1 LYSLG
6 KELIPMVLTAKQQA
20 FVKHYLV
27 SLNASKAAIKAGY
40 SSKYVNRSAT
50 QLLAN
55 PKIQA
60 AIREEI
66 EARNERIQVTQDQVV
81 AELAKVAF
89 GDPRAVM
96 EWGPHGVKLKPSDE
110 LDKNSIA
117 QVADIANGGENGPGI
132 KFYDKLKALEL
143 LGKHLGMF
151 TDKFSLQGNMEVR
164 HGTDPELEKLIEDSE
179 AQILLAALFAR
190 KTSGCVESSGTE

>member
-1 LYSLG
+1 
-6 KELIPMVLTAKQQA
+6 MVLTAKQQA
-20 FVKHYLV
+20 FIKHYLV

-60 AIREEI
+60 AIREEM
-66 EARNERIQVTQDQVV
+66 AKRSERIEVTQDQVV

-96 EWGPHGVKLKPSDE
+96 EWGPEGVVMKASSE
-110 LDKNSIA
+110 LNDTDAA
-117 QVADIANGGENGPGI
+117 QVAEVSESVTKEGGSQRI
-132 KFYDKLKALEL
+132 KLHDKLKALEL

>member
-1 LYSLG
+1 
-6 KELIPMVLTAKQQA
+6 MVLTAKQQA

-27 SLNASKAAIKAGY
+27 SLNASKSCIEAGY
-40 SSKYVNRSAT
+40 SPKYANRQAAA
-50 QLLAN
+50 LLAK
-55 PKIQA
+55 PHIQE
-60 AIREEI
+60 AIREEM
-66 EARNERIQVTQDQVV
+66 AKRCERVEVTQDQVV

-110 LDKNSIA
+110 LDKNSVA
-117 QVADIANGGENGPGI
+117 QVADIANGGEDGPRV
-132 KFYDKLKALEL
+132 KLHDKLKALEL

-151 TDKFSLQGNMEVR
+151 TDKFSLQGSMEVR
-164 HGTDPELEKLIEDSE
+164 HGTDPELEKLIEDPE

-190 KTSGCVESSGTE
+190 KTSGCVENSGTE